1 MNEIERLQKCLEIF
15 AKKLDSQNQLQKE
28 QIYAVKNLC
37 KTLKEVLE
45 IHKQTNELLV
55 ELLGKKAKVPGYIA

>member
-28 QIYAVKNLC
+28 QIYAVKNLW
-37 KTLKEVLE
+37 KIVREKLE
-45 IHKQTNELLV
+45 IEN
-55 ELLGKKAKVPGYIA
+55 